1 MKDYLP
7 LLASLLTALGGW
19 EAVKY
24 LLNRKSNRRVAE
36 ANAFKVERDALIED
50 YKRVQSE
57 VDELKKQVAKLYRE
71 IDTLNLRLTNP
82 NYVKKAPAV
91 LVQETRD
98 QITAKQNLLEK
109 MKNEL
114 SLI

>member
-1 MKDYLP
+1 MLIQFFTKAPSITKTENPSGMRLGIVNHEIYLDIP
-7 LLASLLTALGGW
+7 EKILKEYRNNLEEKILALG
-19 EAVKY
+19 
-24 LLNRKSNRRVAE
+24 
-36 ANAFKVERDALIED
+36 
-50 YKRVQSE
+50 
-57 VDELKKQVAKLYRE
+57 RE